1 MVQELILLSPIDI
14 QLVVIIVGDLSV
26 NIAIL
31 NPNYVTIKAIA
42 SSTFEYLNLK
52 NHKMKRI
59 VFFVIVAIFSLSAT
73 TVFASKSDKESKVAR
88 TAVTAEAEN
97 KLSDEEVERIT
108 NRVEVIRN
116 MDKSELTASE
126 KSELKRELKEMKE
139 NVKKANGT
147 IYIGGATLV
156 LIIILVLLLL

>member
-1 MVQELILLSPIDI
+1 
-14 QLVVIIVGDLSV
+14 
-26 NIAIL
+26 
-31 NPNYVTIKAIA
+31 
-42 SSTFEYLNLK
+42 
-52 NHKMKRI
+52 MKRI